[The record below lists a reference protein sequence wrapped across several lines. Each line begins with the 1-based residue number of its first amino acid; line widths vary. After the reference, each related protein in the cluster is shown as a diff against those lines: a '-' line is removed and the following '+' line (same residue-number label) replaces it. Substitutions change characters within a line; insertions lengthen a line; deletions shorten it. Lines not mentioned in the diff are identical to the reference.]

1 VVATV
6 LRLRYRLLGNTL
18 GRSPWQLVGF
28 IFGMFGALW
37 LLGIVVS
44 GLVALSILGDLA
56 TARAVAVV
64 GGSALV
70 LGWVLGPLLI
80 AGTDAMVDAGRL
92 APFPLTRNQLMVALT
107 GVGLT
112 GIPGIATSV
121 AAVATIVLW
130 MRWPVAAVSALPAVV
145 IGVLTCVVAS
155 RLVTTVSTGFSGR
168 RRGREIVGTLMLGLL
183 IMLGPIMTGIFGMLD
198 AAGDLSAQVER
209 AGAILGWTPIGAAWA
224 VPGDVAA
231 GSWLPALCKLAIAT
245 ATLALLWAAW
255 TWAMQASTGRRATRV
270 ARVAKQGVLGLF
282 GAMPTGAIGATWA
295 RSLTS
300 WLRDPRYLRQLIFI
314 PLFPV
319 LFAFAGG
326 VHGWLFSAS
335 ALMVALILAVTG
347 YADVSY
353 DGTAFAAVL
362 SSGASGRA
370 DRWGRV
376 LGAASVGMP
385 AVIAV
390 AIVVA
395 AIAGTWDSLVP
406 VLGGALGLL
415 LVGYGASA
423 VASALVVVPVPAPGD
438 SPFRTVP
445 GQSVAS
451 GLIVFVV
458 MGACLVL
465 AAPAYL
471 LAIVAVA
478 TASAPLGGL
487 ALLVG
492 ILVGAGVIVAGVTV
506 GGRILDRTGPDLLQ
520 RIKAFPI

>member
-1 VVATV
+1 
-6 LRLRYRLLGNTL
+6 
-18 GRSPWQLVGF
+18 
-28 IFGMFGALW
+28 
-37 LLGIVVS
+37 
-44 GLVALSILGDLA
+44 
-56 TARAVAVV
+56 
-64 GGSALV
+64 
-70 LGWVLGPLLI
+70 
-80 AGTDAMVDAGRL
+80 
-92 APFPLTRNQLMVALT
+92 
-107 GVGLT
+107 
-112 GIPGIATSV
+112 
-121 AAVATIVLW
+121 
-130 MRWPVAAVSALPAVV
+130 
-145 IGVLTCVVAS
+145 
-155 RLVTTVSTGFSGR
+155 
-168 RRGREIVGTLMLGLL
+168 
-183 IMLGPIMTGIFGMLD
+183 
-198 AAGDLSAQVER
+198 
-209 AGAILGWTPIGAAWA
+209 
-224 VPGDVAA
+224 
-231 GSWLPALCKLAIAT
+231 
-245 ATLALLWAAW
+245 
-255 TWAMQASTGRRATRV
+255 
-270 ARVAKQGVLGLF
+270 
-282 GAMPTGAIGATWA
+282 
-295 RSLTS
+295 
-300 WLRDPRYLRQLIFI
+300 
-314 PLFPV
+314 
-319 LFAFAGG
+319 
-326 VHGWLFSAS
+326 
-335 ALMVALILAVTG
+335 
-347 YADVSY
+347 
-353 DGTAFAAVL
+353 
-362 SSGASGRA
+362 
-370 DRWGRV
+370 
-376 LGAASVGMP
+376 MP